1 MSHFLAHLLIHHR
14 LLVKGPTLI
23 GLLLITQHINC
34 KLKYKMKKTIILCA
48 ICFLAVVTAKAET
61 EIEKEIKKLILDD
74 NAYILKNLKHKAG
87 AISKKGSLEFWSSGG
102 LLMSMSHDTVI
113 EYDDFNLH
121 PKHIKVIEINAT
133 TAVAMYYA
141 EGNVQAKGAENNANY
156 LTRAMQVY
164 VKEGGVWKIRAAH
177 WSPIIG
183 GKGTT
188 ETASNQ

>member
-1 MSHFLAHLLIHHR
+1 MEAMKEFTIPFVGLKEGKHQFEFTIDNTFFAHF
-14 LLVKGPTLI
+14 
-23 GLLLITQHINC
+23 
-34 KLKYKMKKTIILCA
+34 
-48 ICFLAVVTAKAET
+48 
-61 EIEKEIKKLILDD
+61 
-74 NAYILKNLKHKAG
+74 
-87 AISKKGSLEFWSSGG
+87 
-102 LLMSMSHDTVI
+102 